1 MNIEGFSLP
10 LDGDI
15 PIVIGTV
22 PFRTSTSD
30 QNSVMRNL
38 STFEGLNSDDLPL
51 SLPADDPL
59 DDRCPAYMREK
70 EF

>member
-15 PIVIGTV
+15 PIIIGTV
-22 PFRTSTSD
+22 PFRTSN
-30 QNSVMRNL
+30 QNSVLRNL
-38 STFEGLNSDDLPL
+38 STFEGHNSDDLPL